1 MCRHYGTAAA
11 TGTSRTSRK
20 EPLPS
25 PTLNENH
32 FTNDNHSYI
41 LLPPQAWVHSIMN
54 ANENKITRK
63 PGQMPCTRRAS
74 YLCGSLALLLS
85 AAVSAEE
92 HFDREVIIVGGYQ
105 EAYETAGSAHFIGPE
120 ELLKFNYS
128 DIQDIIRE
136 VPGVSVQLEDGYGL
150 RPNISIRGTPTERS
164 SRVTLLED
172 GVMIAPAPYSAP
184 SAYYFPTAG
193 RMHAFEVLKGP
204 SAITQGPYTIG
215 GALNMI
221 STPIP
226 RDMDGGLLIE
236 GGGNS
241 DHRLH
246 AYAGFTSDEGVGVL
260 LETHDWASDGFHK
273 IDRDGGDT
281 GLDIQDHTFKIRYTT
296 PDSRHQLDFKYQYAD
311 QSSDQSYLGLTDQD
325 FQDSP
330 HRRYGLSAL
339 DNIKTQHDQHIL
351 RYRFKASDSL
361 AVSVTAYNNE
371 HTRNWF
377 KTEGLD
383 LDGTDNGNSFSRDSW
398 SSVIKTINK
407 EEGRCL
413 SRALNLDELGVGD
426 FREAPAG
433 QDAPDDLMAY
443 SSTNDTAFNQIL
455 DDAMTAD
462 ANEMDNFFKAGNV
475 AYHGI
480 SKGTVN
486 GTDETSC
493 SGKLETEDT
502 VEARIRSDL
511 MGLVGFEEDDQADD
525 ATNMATRTAY
535 DAALDSATDA
545 FLTAFKEQVLDDE
558 EANQQFH
565 DYFSTERLAGI
576 LNGTEDTADGGI
588 QLKHNS
594 REYFSRGIQLRLEWE
609 GMLGGAKHDLEVG
622 LRYHEDEEDR
632 IQRID
637 AYTQKDG
644 RLILHDAGD
653 WGHQSAGNRLQEA
666 EAVSVH
672 VHDRIEWGSW
682 VLTPGFRYED
692 IEQQRTRWKDPE
704 PDNVRANIR
713 SSRKN
718 DTSVFLPGMGVLFKV
733 NDHWSLL
740 AGYHKGFSAPSN
752 SPGVEEEKADNY
764 ELGFRY
770 AGSHL
775 RGEVIAFYS
784 DYENL
789 LGECTAS
796 SGADCEIGDSFN
808 GDAATVEG
816 VEAMFVAN
824 IPVSQTI
831 NLPVSLSYTYIDTE
845 FDTSF
850 ESDFFGDVEKGDP
863 IPYIPEDQLRASLG
877 LEAEGWSINVSG
889 KYVDEVCVEASCG
902 AFEKTD
908 SSFTVDVAGSYRIN
922 KNVSLVARVENVTDE
937 EDIVGRH
944 PYGAR
949 PNKPRAG
956 IVGIRVDN
964 FF

>member
-1 MCRHYGTAAA
+1 MEPNVPKKP
-11 TGTSRTSRK
+11 RK
-20 EPLPS
+20 
-25 PTLNENH
+25 
-32 FTNDNHSYI
+32 
-41 LLPPQAWVHSIMN
+41 
-54 ANENKITRK
+54 
-63 PGQMPCTRRAS
+63 MPCTRHAER
-74 YLCGSLALLLS
+74 LCGSLALLAF
-85 AAVSAEE
+85 AAASAEE
-92 HFDREVIIVGGYQ
+92 PPSDIDREVIIVGGYQ

-128 DIQDIIRE
+128 DIQDIVRE

-150 RPNISIRGTPTERS
+150 RPNLSIRGTPAERS
-164 SRVTLLED
+164 SRITLLED

-204 SAITQGPYTIG
+204 SAITLGPYTIG

-246 AYAGFTSDEGVGVL
+246 AHAGFTSDNGVGLL
-260 LETHDWASDGFHK
+260 LETHDWASDGFQK
-273 IDRDGGDT
+273 IDRDGGGT

-296 PDSRHQLDFKYQYAD
+296 PDRRHQLDLKYQYAD
-311 QSSDQSYLGLTDQD
+311 QSSEQSYLGLTDED
-325 FQDSP
+325 FHKDP
-330 HRRYGLSAL
+330 HRRYGLSRL
-339 DNIKTQHDQHIL
+339 DNIQTRHDQHIL

-361 AVSVTAYNNE
+361 AISVTAYNNE
-371 HTRNWF
+371 HARNWF

-383 LDGTDNGNSFSRDSW
+383 LDGTDDGNSFSKDSW

-407 EEGRCL
+407 AQGRCL
-413 SRALNLDELGVGD
+413 SRALDLDELGVGD
-426 FREAPAG
+426 FRTVPQGQTAAPALTKFTSE
-433 QDAPDDLMAY
+433 DATDLNA
-443 SSTNDTAFNQIL
+443 TAFNQIF
-455 DDAMTAD
+455 DAGTGNALGGVK
-462 ANEMDNFFKAGNV
+462 NTFFRKGDV
-475 AYHGI
+475 EFH
-480 SKGTVN
+480 GTVKSTVA
-486 GTDETSC
+486 GADETAC
-493 SGKLETEDT
+493 SGKLASEN
-502 VEARIRSDL
+502 AIKA
-511 MGLVGFEEDDQADD
+511 GLRKELEKLIVLGDD
-525 ATNMATRTAY
+525 AATAVRTAY
-535 DAALDSATDA
+535 GTALDSASTA
-545 FLTAFKEQVLDDE
+545 FLASFKKQVLDDE
-558 EANQQFH
+558 DVNRQFH

-576 LNGTEDTADGGI
+576 LHGTEDTADGGV

-594 REYFSRGIQLRLEWE
+594 REYFSRGVQVRLEWE
-609 GMLGGAKHDLEVG
+609 GMLAGAKHDLEVG

-632 IQRID
+632 VQRID

-644 RLILHDAGD
+644 RLVLHDAGD

-672 VHDRIEWGSW
+672 VHDRIEWGRW
-682 VLTPGFRYED
+682 AFTPGFRYED
-692 IEQQRTRWKDPE
+692 IEQKRTRWKNPE
-704 PDNVRANIR
+704 PGNVRANVR
-713 SSRKN
+713 STRKN

-733 NDHWSLL
+733 DDHWSLL

-752 SPGVEEEKADNY
+752 SPGVEEEEADNY

-770 AGSHL
+770 AGTHL

-816 VEAMFVAN
+816 VEAMLVAD
-824 IPVSQTI
+824 IPLGASVS
-831 NLPVSLSYTYIDTE
+831 LPVSLSYTYIDTE

-850 ESDFFGDVEKGDP
+850 ESDFFGVVEKGDP
-863 IPYIPEDQLRASLG
+863 IPYIPEDQLRVSLG
-877 LEAEGWSINVSG
+877 LESEGWSVNVSG

-908 SSFTVDVAGSYRIN
+908 SSFTADIAGHYRIN
-922 KNVSLVARVENVTDE
+922 KNISLVARVENVTDE
-937 EDIVGRH
+937 EDIVSRH

-949 PNKPRAG
+949 PNKPRTG
-956 IVGIRVDN
+956 ILGIRVDN